1 MEAMKI
7 NNLQEARDAEWCAT
21 IMTASE
27 PWVTLGRGYE
37 ESLQI
42 IADSSKEV
50 YLSIVAGERAGFI
63 ILNMQGA
70 FVGYVQTICIA
81 PEFRGQGIGSRLLE
95 FAEDRIF
102 AISPNVFLCV
112 SSFNDGARRLYERAG
127 YETIGELTDYLVRGH
142 SEILMRKSLG
152 PLKDYKRD
160 RD

>member
-1 MEAMKI
+1 MEI
-7 NNLQEARDAEWCAT
+7 GNLDKPDDAKWCAT
-21 IMTASE
+21 IMTDSE

-42 IADSSKEV
+42 ITDSSKEV
-50 YLSIVAGERAGFI
+50 YLSIVAGVRAGFM

-102 AISPNVFLCV
+102 AVSPNVFLCV
-112 SSFNDGARRLYERAG
+112 SSFNDGARRLYQRAG
-127 YETIGELTDYLVRGH
+127 YETIGELNDYLVRGH